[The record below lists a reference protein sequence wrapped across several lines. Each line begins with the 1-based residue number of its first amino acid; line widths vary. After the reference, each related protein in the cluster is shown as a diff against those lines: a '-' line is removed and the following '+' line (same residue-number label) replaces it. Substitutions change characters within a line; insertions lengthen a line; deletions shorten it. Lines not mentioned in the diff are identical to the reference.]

1 MNQQDPFGAFS
12 PNTIRSNRH
21 PVSQYDLFGVDPP
34 QQIIPESLITPPTDW
49 PLWNGTTEGG
59 VFGITSTLDSS
70 KEFHFNIKNEA
81 GHYKITPAP
90 GGSSGEAREMLLRV
104 SRSDYNGPL
113 HYPHPTLVLN
123 GPGIDFGSQLRI
135 RIVNRDNDSYDIY
148 YDHDS
153 SESSMGGDDPY
164 SSESSMNGGVA
175 KSVRRHSRKL
185 YSRRRVYKKRV
196 SMKRRCRRSRCLSRR
211 SRSRKN

>member
-1 MNQQDPFGAFS
+1 MNQQDPYGAFS
-12 PNTIRSNRH
+12 PNTIRSNN
-21 PVSQYDLFGVDPP
+21 PSVSLHDLFGVVRP
-34 QQIIPESLITPPTDW
+34 QQINPESLITPPTDW

-70 KEFHFNIKNEA
+70 KEFYFNITNEN
-81 GHYKITPAP
+81 GHYKITPEP

-135 RIVNRDNDSYDIY
+135 RIVNRGDDLYDIY

-153 SESSMGGDDPY
+153 SESSMG
-164 SSESSMNGGVA
+164 GGVA

-196 SMKRRCRRSRCLSRR
+196 SMKRRCRRSRRLSRR

>member
-70 KEFHFNIKNEA
+70 KEFYFNITNEN
-81 GHYKITPAP
+81 GHYKITPAQDVY
-90 GGSSGEAREMLLRV
+90 SNEAQEMLLRV

-113 HYPHPTLVLN
+113 HYPYPTLVLN
-123 GPGIDFGSQLRI
+123 GPGIDVGSQLRI
-135 RIVNRDNDSYDIY
+135 RIVNRGNDLYDIY
-148 YDHDS
+148 YD
-153 SESSMGGDDPY
+153 P

-175 KSVRRHSRKL
+175 KSVRRHSHKL

-211 SRSRKN
+211 SRSRSRKN